1 MGKQTAQS
9 DIFFTDYLCKR
20 LPLFIIINEKCFILG
35 GVKMASKEYTR
46 VMVAVDGSKTS
57 EIAFKKAVDIVAR
70 NQGKLYI
77 AHIVDT
83 RTLQVFPQYERPLNG
98 SDFLNQQSNAAKQ
111 TLDKYKEW
119 AEQRDVTDIEIIIK
133 NGSPRTELADVLPEE
148 YEIDLLILGATGLNA
163 IERAFVGSVSQYV
176 VRNAS
181 SDVLIVRT
189 DDSVDNEP
197 IE

>member
-1 MGKQTAQS
+1 
-9 DIFFTDYLCKR
+9 
-20 LPLFIIINEKCFILG
+20 
-35 GVKMASKEYTR
+35 MASKEYTR

-57 EIAFKKAVDIVAR
+57 ELAFKKAVDIVAR

>member
-1 MGKQTAQS
+1 MVS
-9 DIFFTDYLCKR
+9 
-20 LPLFIIINEKCFILG
+20 N
-35 GVKMASKEYTR
+35 EYTR

-57 EIAFKKAVDIVAR
+57 EIAFKKAVDIVAS
-70 NQGKLYI
+70 NQGKLSI

-119 AEQRDVTDIEIIIK
+119 AEQRNVTDIEIIIK

-176 VRNAS
+176 VRNAP

>member
-1 MGKQTAQS
+1 M
-9 DIFFTDYLCKR
+9 
-20 LPLFIIINEKCFILG
+20 
-35 GVKMASKEYTR
+35 MASKEYTR

-176 VRNAS
+176 VRNAP

>member
-1 MGKQTAQS
+1 MVS
-9 DIFFTDYLCKR
+9 
-20 LPLFIIINEKCFILG
+20 N
-35 GVKMASKEYTR
+35 EYTR

-176 VRNAS
+176 VRNAP

>member
-1 MGKQTAQS
+1 
-9 DIFFTDYLCKR
+9 
-20 LPLFIIINEKCFILG
+20 
-35 GVKMASKEYTR
+35 MASKEYTR

-77 AHIVDT
+77 SHIVDT

-98 SDFLNQQSNAAKQ
+98 SDFLNQQSSAAKQ

-119 AEQRDVTDIEIIIK
+119 AEQRNVTDIEIIIK

-176 VRNAS
+176 VRNAP

>member
-1 MGKQTAQS
+1 
-9 DIFFTDYLCKR
+9 
-20 LPLFIIINEKCFILG
+20 
-35 GVKMASKEYTR
+35 MASKEYTR

-77 AHIVDT
+77 VHIVDT

-176 VRNAS
+176 VRNAP

>member
-1 MGKQTAQS
+1 
-9 DIFFTDYLCKR
+9 
-20 LPLFIIINEKCFILG
+20 
-35 GVKMASKEYTR
+35 MASKEYTR

-119 AEQRDVTDIEIIIK
+119 AEQRNVTDIEIIIK

-176 VRNAS
+176 VRNAP

-197 IE
+197 ID

>member
-1 MGKQTAQS
+1 MVS
-9 DIFFTDYLCKR
+9 
-20 LPLFIIINEKCFILG
+20 N
-35 GVKMASKEYTR
+35 EYTR

-77 AHIVDT
+77 VHIVDT

-176 VRNAS
+176 VRNAP

>member
-1 MGKQTAQS
+1 M
-9 DIFFTDYLCKR
+9 
-20 LPLFIIINEKCFILG
+20 
-35 GVKMASKEYTR
+35 MASKEYTR

-57 EIAFKKAVDIVAR
+57 EIAFKKAVDIIAR

>member
-1 MGKQTAQS
+1 M
-9 DIFFTDYLCKR
+9 
-20 LPLFIIINEKCFILG
+20 
-35 GVKMASKEYTR
+35 MASKEYTR

-57 EIAFKKAVDIVAR
+57 EIAFKKAVDIIAR

-119 AEQRDVTDIEIIIK
+119 AEQRNVTDIEIIIK

-197 IE
+197 VE

>member
-1 MGKQTAQS
+1 
-9 DIFFTDYLCKR
+9 
-20 LPLFIIINEKCFILG
+20 
-35 GVKMASKEYTR
+35 MASKEYTR

-119 AEQRDVTDIEIIIK
+119 AEQRNVTDIEIIIK

-176 VRNAS
+176 VRNAP

>member
-1 MGKQTAQS
+1 
-9 DIFFTDYLCKR
+9 
-20 LPLFIIINEKCFILG
+20 
-35 GVKMASKEYTR
+35 MASKEYTR

-176 VRNAS
+176 VRNAP

-197 IE
+197 ID

>member
-1 MGKQTAQS
+1 
-9 DIFFTDYLCKR
+9 
-20 LPLFIIINEKCFILG
+20 
-35 GVKMASKEYTR
+35 MASKEYTR